1 MEKTYEGF
9 LKSISS
15 NIFKKKRENIP
26 WRDAVAAVEEPE
38 SLEPLNP
45 DEIFHEIGKKNVLG
59 KVPTIQDIKDCFTDL
74 ADLDFNVFVNADVTY
89 ISIRK
94 LNKFKYEE
102 VKECLLF
109 AIPYL
114 QDEYG
119 MRLSGGS
126 IDYSFVSEFSK
137 IINNSEKFNTVDK
150 MNRYFQKNHDTE
162 IYKMNIFINIKGLT
176 KK

>member
-26 WRDAVAAVEEPE
+26 WRDAVVEEPE
-38 SLEPLNP
+38 PLEPLNP
-45 DEIFHEIGKKNVLG
+45 DEIFHEFGKKNVLG

-74 ADLDFNVFVNADVTY
+74 ADLDFNVLVDANVTY

-94 LNKFKYEE
+94 RNKFKYEE

-126 IDYSFVSEFSK
+126 IDYSETSRFSK
-137 IINNSEKFNTVDK
+137 TLNNSEKFNTVDK
-150 MNRYFQKNHDTE
+150 MNRYLQKNHDKE
-162 IYKMNIFINIKGLT
+162 IYQMDLFINIKGLT

>member
-9 LKSISS
+9 L

-26 WRDAVAAVEEPE
+26 WSDAVAAVEEPE
-38 SLEPLNP
+38 PLEPLNP
-45 DEIFHEIGKKNVLG
+45 DEIFHEFGKKNVLG

-74 ADLDFNVFVNADVTY
+74 ADLDFNVLVDANVTY

-94 LNKFKYEE
+94 RNKFKYEE

-126 IDYSFVSEFSK
+126 IDYVLNNELRGSK
-137 IINNSEKFNTVDK
+137 TLNNSERFNTVDK
-150 MNRYFQKNHDTE
+150 MNRYLQKNHDRE
-162 IYKMNIFINIKGLT
+162 IYQMDLFINIKGLT

>member
-9 LKSISS
+9 L
-15 NIFKKKRENIP
+15 NIFKKKQE
-26 WRDAVAAVEEPE
+26 EEPE
-38 SLEPLNP
+38 SLEPLNQ
-45 DEIFHEIGKKNVLG
+45 DEIFHEFGKKKNVLG

-74 ADLDFNVFVNADVTY
+74 VDLDFDILVDANVTY

-94 LNKFKYEE
+94 RSKFKYEE

-126 IDYSFVSEFSK
+126 IDYTEIGFK
-137 IINNSEKFNTVDK
+137 TLNKSEKFNTVDK
-150 MNRYFQKNHDTE
+150 MNRYLQENYDKE
-162 IYKMNIFINIKGLT
+162 IYQMDLYINIKGLT
-176 KK
+176 KNK